1 MVVDRPI
8 KRAKHPFISMK
19 LFLVVPFT
27 ILLSAA
33 IGTVSYLSFRN
44 GQMAVNKISGQLQQE
59 ISSRVKE
66 QVQNYLEVPRLVTQT
81 NTDIIQL
88 GMIDLNNLDS
98 AKGYLWRLASR
109 YKTISAIALT
119 NANGEYLQIRRTDK
133 LRSENSQGGESN
145 NPDTNDLDL
154 AFDKQDFRENPQFKE
169 ALKNS
174 KNNHSVWSNLNISPD
189 NTGLQLSFNI
199 PKYDS
204 KKIFTVLLIYQIS
217 LEPIRQFLQTLQIG
231 KSGVVFI
238 IEPSG
243 KLVATSIAN
252 QSTVNKISYAANGKE
267 DVRQLMAIDSTNPII
282 AQSMQSM
289 QSKISNLSTIQQP
302 TQLDFQINGERYF
315 LAVSPIRD
323 EYGLNWLVAVT
334 IPESDFMEQIHINTR
349 DTTLIGSI
357 SIRH

>member
-88 GMIDLNNLDS
+88 GMIDFNNLDS

-109 YKTISAIALT
+109 FKTISEIAMT
-119 NANGEYLQIRRTDK
+119 NTKGEYLQIRRTNQ
-133 LRSENSQGGESN
+133 LRSENSPVGEPN
-145 NPDTNDLDL
+145 NPDANDSDL
-154 AFDKQDFRENPQFKE
+154 AFDKQDVLENPQFKE
-169 ALKNS
+169 AFKNG
-174 KNNHSVWSNLNISPD
+174 KNNHSVWSDLNISPD

-204 KKIFTVLLIYQIS
+204 EKNFIGLLIYQIG
-217 LEPIRQFLQTLQIG
+217 LEPIHQFLQTLQIRM
-231 KSGVVFI
+231 K
-238 IEPSG
+238 
-243 KLVATSIAN
+243 
-252 QSTVNKISYAANGKE
+252 
-267 DVRQLMAIDSTNPII
+267 
-282 AQSMQSM
+282 
-289 QSKISNLSTIQQP
+289 
-302 TQLDFQINGERYF
+302 
-315 LAVSPIRD
+315 
-323 EYGLNWLVAVT
+323 
-334 IPESDFMEQIHINTR
+334 
-349 DTTLIGSI
+349 
-357 SIRH
+357 